1 MLAEIILTGW
11 MEVIFYGLI
20 IIIGLEILLVD
31 IPRCVLWILDKIEER
46 RTKKEIEMDSIIYH
60 EWFEEHQEELFQ
72 KFLKDIEEKKKDE
85 GVNRKAKETGESSGQ
100 RTE

>member
-20 IIIGLEILLVD
+20 IIITLEILLVD

-46 RTKKEIEMDSIIYH
+46 RTKKKLEIDSIIYR
-60 EWFEEHQEELFQ
+60 EWLEEHQEELFQ
-72 KFLKDIEEKKKDE
+72 NFRKVIEEKEKDE
-85 GVNRKAKETGESSGQ
+85 GVN
-100 RTE
+100 

>member
-46 RTKKEIEMDSIIYH
+46 RTKKKLEIDSIIYH
-60 EWFEEHQEELFQ
+60 EWLEEHQEELFQ
-72 KFLKDIEEKKKDE
+72 KFWKDIEEKEK
-85 GVNRKAKETGESSGQ
+85 R
-100 RTE
+100 

>member
-11 MEVIFYGLI
+11 QEVLFYGLI

-46 RTKKEIEMDSIIYH
+46 RTKKKLEIDSIIYR
-60 EWFEEHQEELFQ
+60 EWLDEHQEELFQ
-72 KFLKDIEEKKKDE
+72 NFRKVIEEKEKDE
-85 GVNRKAKETGESSGQ
+85 GVN
-100 RTE
+100 